1 MGEEGEGFSSH
12 GEVVYEG
19 CRVPASNLLGPQGAG
34 FMLAQARLGPGRI
47 HHCMR
52 WIGICE
58 RAMDLMCDRAIHRQ
72 IAPGKPLATRQL
84 VQAWIAESR
93 AEIHAARLTVLH
105 AAWKIDKEGAQG
117 ARVEISAIK
126 FMVAGTLQ
134 RVLDRAIQVLGALG
148 MTDQTPLAWWYRH
161 ERGARIYDGP
171 DEVHKTVLARHELRS
186 RGFDLKV

>member
-1 MGEEGEGFSSH
+1 
-12 GEVVYEG
+12 
-19 CRVPASNLLGPQGAG
+19 
-34 FMLAQARLGPGRI
+34 
-47 HHCMR
+47 
-52 WIGICE
+52 
-58 RAMDLMCDRAIHRQ
+58 
-72 IAPGKPLATRQL
+72 
-84 VQAWIAESR
+84 
-93 AEIHAARLTVLH
+93 LH

-171 DEVHKTVLARHELRS
+171 DEVHKVTVARQVLKNYKAHDVPSVHVPTRQRLAREKFAEYL
-186 RGFDLKV
+186 DAMTAND